1 MGTIRTMS
9 VGLVIILFW
18 ALVVIAAFGFILW
31 RVQGDSK
38 RTGMLS
44 GISSVEHDDATA
56 DDEKDT
62 RPQANRM
69 TGHRPMSFSPQ
80 PDISERARQERE
92 EASTESTMESPVYL
106 GKGSTA
112 VAVRAVQPR
121 EGGRGY
127 NSPDRNTAKVEG
139 PAPDS
144 AEPEAGPVE
153 AADTSKAEKT
163 LDDDADSTFDRIVR
177 ADG

>member
-38 RTGMLS
+38 RTGMFS

-69 TGHRPMSFSPQ
+69 TGHRPMSFSP
-80 PDISERARQERE
+80 A
-92 EASTESTMESPVYL
+92 A
-106 GKGSTA
+106 
-112 VAVRAVQPR
+112 
-121 EGGRGY
+121 GY
-127 NSPDRNTAKVEG
+127 R
-139 PAPDS
+139 
-144 AEPEAGPVE
+144 
-153 AADTSKAEKT
+153 
-163 LDDDADSTFDRIVR
+163 
-177 ADG
+177 